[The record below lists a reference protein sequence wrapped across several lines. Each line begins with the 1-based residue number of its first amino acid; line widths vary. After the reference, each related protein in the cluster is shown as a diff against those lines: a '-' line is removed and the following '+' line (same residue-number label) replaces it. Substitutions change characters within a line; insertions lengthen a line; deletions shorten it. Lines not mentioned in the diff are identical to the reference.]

1 MDRTFLNLLLDAY
14 EEEPDPAGKEAR
26 TVLRLNPLIAPV
38 KVAVLPL
45 QKNKPELVETAKN
58 LYKQLQRSM
67 VAQYDDIANIG
78 RRYRRQDEIG
88 TPFCVTIDFQTLDDQ
103 TVTIRER
110 DHMTQIRLPLDEV
123 KRYLL
128 ERVTWNY

>member
-1 MDRTFLNLLLDAY
+1 M
-14 EEEPDPAGKEAR
+14 
-26 TVLRLNPLIAPV
+26 RLNPWIAPV

-45 QKNKPELVETAKN
+45 QKNKPELVETAKS
-58 LYKQLQRSM
+58 LYKQLQRVM